1 VNETDET
8 DEPDGAEPDEET
20 PRIKFSGMRH
30 IFFGELSEPKWAI
43 RGLQFCPGRP
53 VIMGGYGSAG
63 KTLILQS
70 LALACVTGRLIWGQ
84 FRPDGRLIVRHLDY
98 EQGDGATRWRYRRLA
113 LGHDISQEELEDL
126 VSTNALDHAPFPEV
140 YLTSPNAYDA
150 FMRAVEGANILI
162 LDALRGATP
171 GEDEN
176 DSAMRVYLD
185 LLSRVSS
192 AQGCTIIVLHHAK
205 KGDGKTSAAQL
216 LRGSSAIYDGAGAIF
231 MAASEEQNAPKYI
244 EQTRPSQDARGQMI
258 EPFYLKIEDVLIGTD
273 PTGGLRVS
281 YRTKEQIER
290 PEVPSER
297 LAAVILKITEAV
309 RKKPGVGTRALIELV
324 KGDKDLIKAGLDEA
338 ERTSILEMRRNGRAH
353 TWWVK

>member
-1 VNETDET
+1 MNETDET
-8 DEPDGAEPDEET
+8 DEPDDDEPDET
-20 PRIKFSGMRH
+20 PRIKFSGARH
-30 IFFGELSEPKWAI
+30 IFFEELSEPKWAV

-53 VIMGGYGSAG
+53 VIAGGYGSAG

-113 LGHDISQEELEDL
+113 LGHGISREELEEVAL
-126 VSTNALDHAPFPEV
+126 TNALDHAPFPNV
-140 YLTSPNAYDA
+140 YLTSPNACDA
-150 FMRAVEGANILI
+150 FMRAAEGANILI

-171 GEDEN
+171 GEEEN

-216 LRGSSAIYDGAGAIF
+216 LRGSSAIYDGAGAVF
-231 MAASEEQNAPKYI
+231 MLSAEDLNAPKYV

-258 EPFYLKIEDVLIGTD
+258 EPFYLKIEDVPIGTD

-281 YRTKEQIER
+281 YRTKEQIDR
-290 PEVPSER
+290 PEGPSER
-297 LAAVILKITEAV
+297 LAAVILRIIEEV
-309 RKKPGVGTRALIELV
+309 RKRPGVATGVLYTLV

-338 ERTSILEMRRNGRAH
+338 ERTGLIEMKRRGAAH